1 MYCKHCGK
9 KVKVD
14 SLFCGYCSTQ
24 LNEAVKESSEMSKED
39 APILQKQ
46 ELGPEKQNINLQK
59 QEKHSFSP
67 NIVEGQD
74 GIIRWSYGMN
84 MWKNFTIFITL
95 WKVLMI
101 GAMFPVLLMT
111 FLTLFEDGFVEGFT
125 IFFKM
130 LVLMGGIMSG
140 LALIAYPIVAILNG
154 GRYQVVFE
162 LDSKGISHI
171 QMEKQF
177 KKNQVMAFITVIAG
191 LASGNPQE
199 AGVGLLAG
207 SKQSSYSDFSK
218 VQKIIAKK
226 SRHVIYVNES
236 LQHNQVY
243 VAKEDFEQVKDYI
256 VDHCKKATLIDK

>member
-9 KVKVD
+9 
-14 SLFCGYCSTQ
+14 Q
-24 LNEAVKESSEMSKED
+24 LNETVQDSSEIPKED
-39 APILQKQ
+39 ASIL
-46 ELGPEKQNINLQK
+46 EK
-59 QEKHSFSP
+59 QEKYSFSP

-74 GIIRWSYGMN
+74 GTMRWSYGMN
-84 MWKNFTIFITL
+84 MWKNPTILISV

-101 GAMFPVLLMT
+101 GAMFPVILMT
-111 FLTLFEDGFVEGFT
+111 FLTLFEDGLVEGFT

-130 LVLMGGIMSG
+130 LVLMSCIMSG
-140 LALIAYPIVAILNG
+140 LALIAYPIVAIMNG

-199 AGVGLLAG
+199 AGAGLLAG
-207 SKQSSYSDFSK
+207 SKQSSYSNFSK
-218 VQKIIAKK
+218 VQKIIAQK
-226 SRHVIYVNES
+226 SRHVIYVNEG

-243 VAKEDFEQVKDYI
+243 VAKEDFEQVKVYI
-256 VDHCKKATLIDK
+256 GDHCKKATLIDE